1 LTVSHADAEAHRAI
15 HQYLSAFA
23 DDSSVAVVA
32 PARVDTVRC
41 QPWLAGWH
49 VTDCMSQFKPSRGAA
64 ARTDD
69 ELIFE
74 TSGTVGEPK
83 MVRYRKS
90 VIRKCANVI
99 GQTLELN
106 PDRDYVSLA
115 NPWFAYGLSI
125 IHSHFTSGVPVQL
138 RPPPISVESWTALR
152 DRLRPNSSVYLVPQ
166 HSFLFT
172 QDTSWRLDGPIE
184 LVFAGGAVTE
194 SMVNHLKTSF
204 PDATITNM
212 YGQAELGPRVSTGR
226 SAIDDFVEGDVGR
239 PLPGVKVRID
249 SADEA
254 QNEGIITVDSPYR
267 MSSYVTMDGP
277 LAEIPG
283 WWATGDIGY
292 LTDDGHLH
300 VLGRTA
306 DDVNFLGAR
315 VRLSDIRTVV
325 RAVRGVLDARVSAV
339 PHHVYGQ
346 RPAIRVLVRTPDDS
360 MELELRKALGHAMGD
375 SAGAV
380 LITIVDLAS
389 LPESGKL

>member
-1 LTVSHADAEAHRAI
+1 
-15 HQYLSAFA
+15 
-23 DDSSVAVVA
+23 
-32 PARVDTVRC
+32 
-41 QPWLAGWH
+41 
-49 VTDCMSQFKPSRGAA
+49 
-64 ARTDD
+64 
-69 ELIFE
+69 
-74 TSGTVGEPK
+74 
-83 MVRYRKS
+83 
-90 VIRKCANVI
+90 
-99 GQTLELN
+99 
-106 PDRDYVSLA
+106 
-115 NPWFAYGLSI
+115 
-125 IHSHFTSGVPVQL
+125 
-138 RPPPISVESWTALR
+138 
-152 DRLRPNSSVYLVPQ
+152 
-166 HSFLFT
+166 
-172 QDTSWRLDGPIE
+172 
-184 LVFAGGAVTE
+184 
-194 SMVNHLKTSF
+194 
-204 PDATITNM
+204 M
-212 YGQAELGPRVSTGR
+212 YGQAALGPRVSTGR